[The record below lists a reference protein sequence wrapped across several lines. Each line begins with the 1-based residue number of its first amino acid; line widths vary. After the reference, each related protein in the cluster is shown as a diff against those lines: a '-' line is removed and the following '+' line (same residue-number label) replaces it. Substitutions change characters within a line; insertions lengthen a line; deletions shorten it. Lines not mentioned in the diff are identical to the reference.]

1 MVPPATSGRKDPS
14 SCKACISKFMVSG
27 NSVEGV
33 LKIYSALAALLL
45 LVSASGCATSEPKFY
60 PQGFPQKLEA
70 SDLGQ
75 VRTTEEGDILFRQKL
90 FAGYLG
96 RLDADVIV
104 KPYSIYRQEHSVP
117 KGTVLQRGL
126 MVHTKHDG
134 VAWCTLEV
142 TATAH
147 SVVGDTARGRSC
159 FVDTNKSGKFDVVY
173 MKGLEWQV
181 PAWVAQPNYRP
192 FSPLGGDIV
201 LRAFNLDA
209 PVPYTKTNDPLKV
222 DTEFALKYEPGNKGL
237 AHIVMI
243 GFKNGFQDA
252 LITKKVPVPPSEA
265 LPKTIDVDGVK
276 VELISHQ
283 DGVLKYRIVSGLSSD
298 EPILVD
304 LD

>member
-1 MVPPATSGRKDPS
+1 M
-14 SCKACISKFMVSG
+14 
-27 NSVEGV
+27 
-33 LKIYSALAALLL
+33 
-45 LVSASGCATSEPKFY
+45 
-60 PQGFPQKLEA
+60 
-70 SDLGQ
+70 
-75 VRTTEEGDILFRQKL
+75 
-90 FAGYLG
+90 
-96 RLDADVIV
+96 
-104 KPYSIYRQEHSVP
+104 
-117 KGTVLQRGL
+117 
-126 MVHTKHDG
+126 
-134 VAWCTLEV
+134 
-142 TATAH
+142 
-147 SVVGDTARGRSC
+147 
-159 FVDTNKSGKFDVVY
+159 
-173 MKGLEWQV
+173 
-181 PAWVAQPNYRP
+181 
-192 FSPLGGDIV
+192 